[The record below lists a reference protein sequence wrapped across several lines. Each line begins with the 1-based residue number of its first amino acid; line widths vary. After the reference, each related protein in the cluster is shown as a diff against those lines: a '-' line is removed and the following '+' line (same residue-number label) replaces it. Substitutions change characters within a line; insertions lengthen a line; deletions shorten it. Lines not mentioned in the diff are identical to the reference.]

1 MKEEKVAITLKRNN
15 KLILRIELLVLN
27 KETVNKKTIKVN
39 ELNKPKH
46 RDKTKRPQ
54 TKIDMKKIINAIKLT
69 IDLIKTIG
77 LKDHNHTK
85 AEGQKTIP
93 MFITL
98 KVAKDVGEISR
109 GRNTII
115 VNTKTQH
122 LTEAKE
128 MLLEELLEAA
138 LLLISIMKSERKV
151 NSPLEPEHL
160 TKNIKELSQFKTNI
174 MTHNTKDR
182 EDLITTMK
190 SKTLLFLIFN
200 SD

>member
-1 MKEEKVAITLKRNN
+1 
-15 KLILRIELLVLN
+15 
-27 KETVNKKTIKVN
+27 
-39 ELNKPKH
+39 
-46 RDKTKRPQ
+46 
-54 TKIDMKKIINAIKLT
+54 MKKIINAIKLT

-85 AEGQKTIP
+85 TEGQKTIL

-151 NSPLEPEHL
+151 NS
-160 TKNIKELSQFKTNI
+160 
-174 MTHNTKDR
+174 
-182 EDLITTMK
+182 
-190 SKTLLFLIFN
+190 
-200 SD
+200 

>member
-27 KETVNKKTIKVN
+27 KETVNKKIIKVN

-54 TKIDMKKIINAIKLT
+54 TKIDMKKIINALKL
-69 IDLIKTIG
+69 TIG
-77 LKDHNHTK
+77 LKDHNQTK

-122 LTEAKE
+122 FTEAKE
-128 MLLEELLEAA
+128 MLLEDTLEAA

-151 NSPLEPEHL
+151 NSQLEPEHL